1 MYLNGNDL
9 LIYTDGQ
16 VVASAKSCR
25 INMDTEI
32 EEKSMPGGGSMK
44 SFLPGR
50 YEWQVTVNTLVT
62 TAYKN
67 FLDIGKVVRLTF
79 VVRNGQT
86 LTTDRMTGN
95 AIITKSE
102 VTGSTRSLTQGSF
115 VFQGTGKLEQQTGVL

>member
-1 MYLNGNDL
+1 
-9 LIYTDGQ
+9 
-16 VVASAKSCR
+16 
-25 INMDTEI
+25 
-32 EEKSMPGGGSMK
+32 MK

-67 FLDIGKVVRLTF
+67 FLNLGKVVRLTF